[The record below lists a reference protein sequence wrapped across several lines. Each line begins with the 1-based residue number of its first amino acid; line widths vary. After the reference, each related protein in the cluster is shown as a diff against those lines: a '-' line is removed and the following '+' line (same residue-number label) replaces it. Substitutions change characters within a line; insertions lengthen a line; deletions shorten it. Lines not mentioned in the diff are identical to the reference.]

1 MAKLINCECGEAVR
15 GSTDAELIAAV
26 QAHVNRDHPELI
38 GKLSA
43 QDILSMAEEDD
54 AAAQGAKRTS
64 SSSG

>member
-1 MAKLINCECGEAVR
+1 MAKVINCECGEAVR

-54 AAAQGAKRTS
+54 DTAPSERRTS